1 VTLETSESRS
11 EEILAKQAM
20 LRALSYL
27 LVRLRVLEMM
37 ERLDRL
43 PVQVMNEVSRIA
55 EELARL
61 LD

>member
-1 VTLETSESRS
+1 MTLETSESRS